1 MRELRSIARAKKEIT
16 ITCSQSGI
24 HNFSW
29 QELTVKMEA
38 TKVPGKIFQ
47 LANVPPMISQAH
59 LELVSELCYTVDWMT
74 LKIIPPAD
82 LKTDTIEY

>member
-1 MRELRSIARAKKEIT
+1 MSELRSIARAKKEIT

-47 LANVPPMISQAH
+47 LANVPQ
-59 LELVSELCYTVDWMT
+59 
-74 LKIIPPAD
+74 
-82 LKTDTIEY
+82 